1 LAGTKNAKAVH
12 DSELALFLDMLMAER
27 GAAAHTIDAYT
38 RDISDFLAFLAAK
51 KSSAAKA
58 SADDVRAYL
67 ESLAGKGLAPTS
79 RARKLSAIRQFFRF
93 LLGEGLRAD
102 DPTSAIDSPKLG
114 RPLPKI
120 LSLSEVETL
129 IETAKLACD
138 TSAEGAPRRRA
149 LRLYALLE
157 TLYASGLR
165 VSELIA
171 LPRNVLA
178 ADDRVLT
185 ITGKGGRER
194 LVPLNEAA
202 RGALAAHLV
211 ALEDDE
217 GLAASLW
224 LFRPGVEGVGARRQ
238 SRSRP
243 GLAACAAPCL
253 CQPSPGKRGGFAH
266 GPAASGARGHLDHAD
281 LYPCDRGALAPA
293 GGAASPAGSGSLNE
307 TALVSGL
314 RRRGRRL
321 TGSRHE
327 ANYNRISVVFPFVVR
342 MPARENPGF
351 PRGLAKLHA
360 YISRFRKADRGA

>member
-1 LAGTKNAKAVH
+1 MNARGTAGG
-12 DSELALFLDMLMAER
+12 SELALFLDMLMAER

-129 IETAKLACD
+129 IESAKLACV

-149 LRLYALLE
+149 LRLFALLE

-211 ALEDDE
+211 ALEGDE

-224 LFRPGVEGVGARRQ
+224 LFPTGDGGQHITRQ
-238 SRSRP
+238 RLGQELK
-243 GLAACAAPCL
+243 GLALAANLDPARV
-253 CQPSPGKRGGFAH
+253 SPHVLRHAFASHLLERGADLRTVQQLLG
-266 GPAASGARGHLDHAD
+266 HAD
-281 LYPCDRGALAPA
+281 ISTTQIYTHVIEER
-293 GGAASPAGSGSLNE
+293 
-307 TALVSGL
+307 L
-314 RRRGRRL
+314 RRLVEQHHPLAQAHLTKRR
-321 TGSRHE
+321 
-327 ANYNRISVVFPFVVR
+327 
-342 MPARENPGF
+342 
-351 PRGLAKLHA
+351 
-360 YISRFRKADRGA
+360 